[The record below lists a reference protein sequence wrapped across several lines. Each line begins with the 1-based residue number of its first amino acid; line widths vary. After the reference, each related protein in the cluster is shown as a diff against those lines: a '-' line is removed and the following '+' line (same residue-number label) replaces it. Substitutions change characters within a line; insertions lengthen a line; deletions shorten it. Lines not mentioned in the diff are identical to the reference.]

1 MTEIK
6 YEYRKKEKNIYLPK
20 QEPVII
26 NIPTFKYITVKG
38 KGSPRET
45 EFSNCI
51 EALYSVSYAIRMM
64 PKKGIEI
71 KDYYLYTVY
80 PLEGIWDLS
89 DKGRNSKVLL
99 KEEFIYTLMIRQPD
113 FVTEKVFLEAIKIVK
128 KKKNIFK
135 LDELKFESIT
145 DGLSVQM
152 MHIGS
157 FDNEHE
163 SFSLMHDFLK
173 RNNYKIKN
181 LAHREIYL
189 SDFRKVK
196 TEKLKTVLRYTL
208 EKKEEKNV

>member
-1 MTEIK
+1 MTEEK

-20 QEPVII
+20 KKPII
-26 NIPTFKYITVKG
+26 IDIPTFKYITVKG
-38 KGSPRET
+38 KGSPSEK
-45 EFSNCI
+45 EFSTCI
-51 EALYSVSYAIRMM
+51 EALYSVSYTIRMM
-64 PKKGIEI
+64 PKKGIDI
-71 KDYYLYTVY
+71 KDYYIYTVY

-89 DKGRNSKVLL
+89 EKGRNSKVLL

-113 FVTEKVFLEAIKIVK
+113 FVTEKVFLEALKMVQK
-128 KKKNIFK
+128 KKSNSK
-135 LDELKFESIT
+135 LKELKLESIT

-157 FDNEHE
+157 FDNESE
-163 SFSLMHDFLK
+163 SFSSMK
-173 RNNYKIKN
+173 KYIIEKNYKIKN